1 MTYYLKSKGYVLM
14 ESIIDSL
21 IVKSKK
27 LVVNFICHFVQL
39 KEEAFVFLC
48 AVLIFFFSVFVG
60 LG

>member
-39 KEEAFVFLC
+39 KEEGFVFAMCGFNFL
-48 AVLIFFFSVFVG
+48 F
-60 LG
+60 